1 MPIYRPRHFIPEKHP
16 RAVPISSRI
25 SCFADCKY
33 YSTLLRWL
41 LINLTLDTDWTSTKC
56 ERDVFVARANAVVD
70 CYSKRH
76 CFNNALG
83 FLKEVLK
90 FELSLFQKNLRT
102 FFNEVGSWGTSP

>member
-56 ERDVFVARANAVVD
+56 ARDVFVARANAVD
-70 CYSKRH
+70 CYLR
-76 CFNNALG
+76 ALLQQCTG
-83 FLKEVLK
+83 IFKGS
-90 FELSLFQKNLRT
+90 FEIRIEPFKNLRT
-102 FFNEVGSWGTSP
+102 